1 MVRGE
6 RIYSSPEF
14 GMIDPQLG
22 EFLQEGLGIHV
33 GTRNEQLEPN
43 GARAIAVKVEDDGV
57 HIVVYVAKVAIDR
70 LMPDLEANAQ
80 AAITFARPTDERAC
94 QVKGTYVASRTA
106 RANERALV
114 AGQFE
119 RFLLNLERIGIPR
132 GGTANWATW
141 PAVAIRLRVT
151 AVFDQT
157 PGPAAGTTIA

>member
-1 MVRGE
+1 
-6 RIYSSPEF
+6 
-14 GMIDPQLG
+14 MIDPQLAQ
-22 EFLQEGLGIHV
+22 FLQEGLGIHI

-57 HIVVYVAKVAIDR
+57 HMLVYVAKVAVAR
-70 LMPDLEANAQ
+70 LTADLQSNAQ

-94 QVKGTYVASRTA
+94 QVKGTFVASRAA

-119 RFLLNLERIGIPR
+119 RFLLNLERIGVPR
-132 GGTANWATW
+132 GGTVNWSTW

-157 PGPAAGTTIA
+157 PGPTAGTTIA